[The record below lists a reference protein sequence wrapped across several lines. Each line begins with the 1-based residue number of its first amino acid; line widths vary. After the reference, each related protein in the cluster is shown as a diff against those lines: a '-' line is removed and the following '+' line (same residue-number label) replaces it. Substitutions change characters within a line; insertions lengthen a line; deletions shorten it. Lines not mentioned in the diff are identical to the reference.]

1 MLYYGGA
8 KENISDLRILANK
21 VADVRDDVT
30 YVLNRAI
37 LITNDEWKLWSR
49 SSSYSVL
56 TQLDKMLHDMQ
67 TFINAAVTQLNR
79 HNTERA

>member
-37 LITNDEWKLWSR
+37 PITNDEWKLWSR